1 MRRISD
7 LSNRSAQSRQSRFSR
22 DSTALMSAIGSLL
35 CCRFWRRADAE
46 LEVVAV
52 RHQLLLPPLR
62 QAPAAANPRADAR
75 AGRLRH
81 AILRF
86 VLIFEFRPAILLT
99 SNSELQ

>member
-35 CCRFWRRADAE
+35 CCPFWRRVDAE
-46 LEVVAV
+46 LEVVAL

-62 QAPAAANPRADAR
+62 QAPAAVFKFRGDRIAEVWVLGDIYGLINQLKAN
-75 AGRLRH
+75 
-81 AILRF
+81 
-86 VLIFEFRPAILLT
+86 
-99 SNSELQ
+99 